1 VPPPHRRRRPHP
13 TRQHTHTHAHKK
25 TADADRLSLH
35 IGETTLTLPFTP
47 QQGAELE
54 AALNALLA
62 TFADKAKAERPR
74 RWPMMEVAWKG
85 GGGAEPELLELV
97 CNPNAYRYIYVSVWV
112 WFRSF
117 RAGERVCACAAHSY
131 LRIQPCCATRLCVP
145 TTTAYAKDHACGRL
159 PVLTLLHNATNDDH
173 PLPPPNQNSS
183 PFDAK
188 LLVTLRSGAPSH
200 VTVTTEARLSDVRA
214 DLEALRAAQR

>member
-1 VPPPHRRRRPHP
+1 M
-13 TRQHTHTHAHKK
+13 
-25 TADADRLSLH
+25 ADANRLSLH

-97 CNPNAYRYIYVSVWV
+97 CNPNAYRYIYGGLGLGCFEACVCRAQPLQIPAVLCDSALCSENNNVSQGPP
-112 WFRSF
+112 
-117 RAGERVCACAAHSY
+117 RAGA
-131 LRIQPCCATRLCVP
+131 
-145 TTTAYAKDHACGRL
+145 
-159 PVLTLLHNATNDDH
+159 
-173 PLPPPNQNSS
+173 
-183 PFDAK
+183 
-188 LLVTLRSGAPSH
+188 SH
-200 VTVTTEARLSDVRA
+200 
-214 DLEALRAAQR
+214 